1 MVVQKVVNRVYL
13 LLSFE
18 RSAYKVGP
26 WLASKNLDLRRA
38 PTTDERLKSM
48 LNPCFLAQ
56 HLEWSICTGYWVSR
70 KLPWVATFHVRG
82 HSSLLGDSGTSCVT
96 PLGENSWKL
105 APGVLWTLCANSLC
119 WLCCAACGCNTS
131 QPWTPPRAD
140 SAESS

>member
-38 PTTDERLKSM
+38 PTTDEHLKSM

-56 HLEWSICTGYWVSR
+56 HLE
-70 KLPWVATFHVRG
+70 
-82 HSSLLGDSGTSCVT
+82 
-96 PLGENSWKL
+96 
-105 APGVLWTLCANSLC
+105 
-119 WLCCAACGCNTS
+119 
-131 QPWTPPRAD
+131 
-140 SAESS
+140 